1 MYPSKKSLRD
11 LGFKIRLSK
20 QVEKYL
26 ENLRSVSPREAE
38 RCAGALRELDKDPFT
53 PRPGVDIKK
62 LHGVRGLDYRLR
74 AGRHRFYYAA
84 LKNEQTVYVKI
95 AYFK

>member
-38 RCAGALRELDKDPFT
+38 RCAGALRELAKDPFA

-62 LHGVRGLDYRLR
+62 LHGVRGLNYRLR
-74 AGRHRFYYAA
+74 AGRHRFYCATV
-84 LKNEQTVYVKI
+84 KEKQTVHVKV

>member
-1 MYPSKKSLRD
+1 MSSRD

-38 RCAGALRELDKDPFT
+38 RCAGVLRELAKDPFT

-62 LHGVRGLDYRLR
+62 LHRVRGLDYRLR
-74 AGRHRFYYAA
+74 GGRHRFYFAVMEE
-84 LKNEQTVYVKI
+84 EQTVHVKL